1 MSSLKNKLYNYEQ
14 APPAKAWEK
23 IAAAL
28 DESHLSNEFPSKLYN
43 SEVIPPAAVW
53 DKITGA
59 LEFEE
64 GPKVVHMAK
73 RGFTFFRYA
82 AAVVV
87 LGLITFGIIK
97 WTGSKGT
104 SATEGLA
111 TTQEHQSPDKQG
123 PLPVE
128 NSVAS
133 NSPER
138 ENTVPDE
145 NISHTAASQVKAVR
159 TRKIKDNYITEEN
172 IAPTSAIYAYN
183 EHTPN
188 LADRYVMLMTS
199 NGIVRMSKK
208 LGNIVCCV
216 AGEEQDKDCKDQI
229 KKWQEKLACSPV
241 APAPGNFMDILS
253 LLSTLNE
260 NEL

>member
-14 APPAKAWEK
+14 APPVEAWDK

-43 SEVIPPAAVW
+43 SEIAPPVAVW
-53 DKITGA
+53 DRIAGSLDT
-59 LEFEE
+59 EE
-64 GPKVVHMAK
+64 QPRVVHMSK
-73 RGFTFFRYA
+73 RGVTFFRYA
-82 AAVVV
+82 VAAAV
-87 LGLITFGIIK
+87 LIGIVTFGITR
-97 WTGSKGT
+97 WTGNKG
-104 SATEGLA
+104 SSGTEGLV
-111 TTQEHQSPDKQG
+111 TTKEHQSPDKSSPSPG
-123 PLPVE
+123 E
-128 NSVAS
+128 NIVAD
-133 NSPER
+133 NNTER

-145 NISHTAASQVKAVR
+145 NISHTTASQVKMTKA
-159 TRKIKDNYITEEN
+159 RKVKNTLAEEN
-172 IAPTSAIYAYN
+172 IAPTQAIYAYN

-216 AGEEQDKDCKDQI
+216 AGEEQDEDCKDQI
-229 KKWQEKLACSPV
+229 KKWQEKLASSPV
-241 APAPGNFMDILS
+241 APGNFMDVLS
-253 LLSTLNE
+253 LLSSLNE

>member
-14 APPAKAWEK
+14 TPPVKAWDR

-28 DESHLSNEFPSKLYN
+28 DESHLSSEFPSKLYN
-43 SEVIPPAAVW
+43 SEVTPPVAVW
-53 DKITGA
+53 DKIA
-59 LEFEE
+59 DSLDAEDQ
-64 GPKVVHMAK
+64 PKVIHMAK
-73 RGFTFFRYA
+73 RGFSFFRYA
-82 AAVVV
+82 AAAAVI
-87 LGLITFGIIK
+87 GLITFGVIK
-97 WTGSKGT
+97 WTGSKGI
-104 SATEGLA
+104 SPTEGMA
-111 TTQEHQSPDKQG
+111 TTQEHQSPDKQSS
-123 PLPVE
+123 LPVE
-128 NSVAS
+128 NSATD
-133 NSPER
+133 NSTER

-145 NISHTAASQVKAVR
+145 NISHSTASQIKTMKA
-159 TRKIKDNYITEEN
+159 RKIKSNYITEDN

-216 AGEEQDKDCKDQI
+216 AGEEQDEECKDQI
-229 KKWQEKLACSPV
+229 KKWQEKLASSPV
-241 APAPGNFMDILS
+241 APGNFMDILS
-253 LLSTLNE
+253 LLSSLNE